1 MSKIFLTSA
10 ITGAL
15 VSISIDQIE
24 EIVPRIS
31 GNGSVVKRRGRDNLL
46 VVESVEQVRIRIE
59 NLAPPMPKPMQQV
72 VHQEVRV
79 VQPVYR
85 PKSRSDDVLDTAMG
99 VGLGVIG
106 ASIVEDFLDNFF

>member
-1 MSKIFLTSA
+1 MSKIFLTSGV
-10 ITGAL
+10 TGAL
-15 VSISIDQIE
+15 ISISIDQIE

-46 VVESVEQVRIRIE
+46 VVESVEQVRIKIE
-59 NLAPPMPKPMQQV
+59 NLAPPKPKPTQQIV
-72 VHQEVRV
+72 QQQVRV

-85 PKSRSDDVLDTAMG
+85 PKTRSDDVLDTAMG

-106 ASIVEDFLDNFF
+106 ASIVEDLLDNFF

>member
-10 ITGAL
+10 VTGDL
-15 VSISIDQIE
+15 IGVSIDQIE
-24 EIVPRIS
+24 SIAPRIS
-31 GNGSVVKRRGRDNLL
+31 GKGSVVKRRGRDSLL

-59 NLAPPMPKPMQQV
+59 NLAPPMPKPMQHV
-72 VHQEVRV
+72 VHQQVSV